1 MYQIIKSVIESG
13 RYELADMLGKIDRTW
28 LQGSI
33 TEEEM
38 TELVTLAR
46 EKATPENSYASLR
59 DQVNKLFGI
68 VAEQA
73 KAIKANADA
82 ITMLQ
87 GGTVTPP
94 VQEEYPE
101 YVQPSGAHDAYNT
114 GDKMTYTD
122 GKRYIGQMD
131 GCVWNPDTYPQAW
144 KEVTE

>member
-13 RYELADMLGKIDRTW
+13 RYELSDMLNKIDRTW
-28 LQGSI
+28 LQGNI
-33 TEEEM
+33 TEEQM

-46 EKATPENSYASLR
+46 EKATPENSHASLQN
-59 DQVNKLFGI
+59 QVSKLFGI
-68 VAEQA
+68 VAEHA
-73 KAIKANADA
+73 KAIKANADE
-82 ITMLQ
+82 ITLLR

-122 GKRYIGQMD
+122 DKRYICQMD